1 MPDIEKRQQRDDA
14 ALAAVVG
21 AHDQDG
27 VFERD
32 DHDQRPE
39 DHRHDAHDG
48 FGRECSAAVCG
59 LLERIER
66 AGADIAVDDAECC
79 ESRGCGQWPGF
90 NPGQRRRLK
99 GSGHSCVLP
108 TIAPI

>member
-1 MPDIEKRQQRDDA
+1 MSPTISKA
-14 ALAAVVG
+14 ALTAVVG
-21 AHDQDG
+21 AHDQNG

-39 DHRHDAHDG
+39 DDRHDAHDG
-48 FGRECSAAVCG
+48 FGREWSGGVCG

-79 ESRGCGQWPGF
+79 ESRAGGQLPGF

-99 GSGHSCVLP
+99 GSGHFCALP
-108 TIAPI
+108 PIASV